1 MITQKKTAR
10 PASFLALIHALR
22 ARHHCGWGLAALIIT
37 FFALSLL
44 AGANFEVVPRIY
56 VAGQVAD
63 SDVIADRDILV
74 EDTQATKARR
84 KQVLFLQPPVYDLS
98 LEPYVAFQNRIVEI
112 LRSLNNGVDYKAQE
126 GPLQRLAD
134 ELTPPVTDEVLPELS
149 HPDVQSYLLK
159 TLLPSIREH
168 MAEGLVGDIR
178 SARVGRSGVIIRNL
192 DNNTEILRPDVTN
205 LPDVQSFLAE
215 VSSIVRQVPT
225 LNAQSRRAIN
235 ILLSATVPASL
246 TLNRE
251 ATQKRGNAVMS
262 MVEPVYYQILKG
274 ELLIRKGERV
284 SREQQIKL
292 QTLYKSASDPMH
304 WGTTMGTFLCSL
316 LLSVGFF
323 VAPSG
328 KPGTPLRC
336 KDMLLISLL
345 LLLFSVGAKIVYVL
359 GLRMD
364 SVTFLNTLGLGF
376 PVAGAV
382 GLVAMVFAARRY
394 CTMGLLLSFFTM
406 LMFQEDFYFF
416 LFQFLGGMLAT
427 WLVTN
432 AQSRQ
437 DVVWSIVPLT
447 IGQSLIWFGTALLSQ
462 TAPAELPMQLAAVAI
477 NSLLSLILLFAVSP
491 VLELSFGYSTRF
503 RLMELM
509 SLEQPLMQ
517 ELMVTVPGTYHH
529 SLVVSNMVEAGA
541 KAIGANSLLCKV
553 AALYHDVGKLSYP
566 EYFIENQFGGHNK
579 HDKLAPSMSA
589 LILLSHVKK
598 GTELA
603 ERYKLGQD
611 IVDIISQHH
620 GTRIIRYFYQKALN
634 LGEKPRESDYSYLGP
649 RPQTKEAA
657 ILMLADSV
665 EASSRTLTDPTPAR
679 IKSHI
684 DAIIKGIFSEG
695 QLDESEL
702 TFKDLHYLSE
712 NFQRILTGIFHQRI
726 AYPDAKIRDV
736 ASKVG
741 GKADAKPEGKPEG
754 KPDGK
759 PEGKA
764 DGKPEV
770 KPEGKPNGTPEAR
783 QESKA
788 DARQEPGGETGG
800 AASPAA
806 GMPVLPYVPVV
817 TPYAASQ
824 GGAMNGGTENVKS
837 ERTSTAPTNG
847 GRPDPSAAGAQP
859 AQPGQVQ
866 PGQPAQS
873 GQSEQAQPGQPE
885 QGAWQKPSDKGAR

>member
-1 MITQKKTAR
+1 MIMQKKAVR
-10 PASFLALIHALR
+10 PASILALFRMLR
-22 ARHHCGWGLAALIIT
+22 ARHHCGLGLSVLVLTLLFI
-37 FFALSLL
+37 SLL
-44 AGANFEVVPRIY
+44 AGANFEAVPRVY

-74 EDTQATKARR
+74 EDVQATKARR
-84 KQVLFLQPPVYDLS
+84 KQVQLLQPPVYDLS
-98 LEPYVAFQNRIVEI
+98 LEPFTAFQNRIVEI
-112 LRSLNNGVDYKAQE
+112 MRSLNNGIDYHVGVE
-126 GPLQRLAD
+126 GPLHRLVD
-134 ELTPPVTDEVLPELS
+134 ELTPTVADEILPELAQ
-149 HPDVQSYLLK
+149 PEAQTYLLK
-159 TLLPSIREH
+159 VLLPQIRDH

-178 SARVGRSGVIIRNL
+178 SARVDRSGVIVRNL
-192 DNNTEILRPDVTN
+192 DTNTEILRPDVVN
-205 LPDVQSFLAE
+205 LPDVQSYLAE
-215 VSSIVRQVPT
+215 ISAQIRQVST
-225 LNAQSRRAIN
+225 LNPQSRRAIN
-235 ILLSATVPASL
+235 ILLSATMPSSL

-251 ATQKRGNAVMS
+251 STQKRSSAVMS
-262 MVEPVYYQILKG
+262 MVEPVYYQIQKG
-274 ELLIRKGERV
+274 EIVLRKGERV

-304 WGTTMGTFLCSL
+304 WDIAAGAFLCSL
-316 LLSVGFF
+316 VLSIGFF

-345 LLLFSVGAKIVYVL
+345 LLLFSAGAKAVYVL
-359 GLRMD
+359 GMRID
-364 SVTFLNTLGLGF
+364 SHSFINTLAVGY

-394 CTMGLLLSFFTM
+394 CTMALLISFFTM
-406 LMFQEDFYFF
+406 LMFQAQFSLF
-416 LFQFLGGMLAT
+416 LLHFLGGMLAT

-447 IGQSLIWFGTALLSQ
+447 IGQSIIWFGATLLAQS
-462 TAPAELPMQLAAVAI
+462 APGVMPTQLLAVFI
-477 NSLLSLILLFAVSP
+477 NSVLSLILLFAVSP
-491 VLELSFGYSTRF
+491 VLEISFGYSTRF

-529 SLVVSNMVEAGA
+529 SLVVANMVEAGA

-566 EYFIENQFGGHNK
+566 EYFIENQFGGPNK

-611 IVDIISQHH
+611 IADIISQHH
-620 GTRIIRYFYQKALN
+620 GTRLIRFFYQKALN
-634 LGEKPRESDYSYLGP
+634 QGEKPRESDFSYIGP

-665 EASSRTLTDPTPAR
+665 EASSRTLNDPTPAR
-679 IKSHI
+679 IKTHI
-684 DAIIKGIFSEG
+684 DTIIKGIFSEG

-702 TFKDLHYLSE
+702 TFKDLHFLSE

-726 AYPDAKIRDV
+726 AYPDARINDAARAENKPN
-736 ASKVG
+736 
-741 GKADAKPEGKPEG
+741 GKNGAAPATHGATALTPTGQGKPCG
-754 KPDGK
+754 DKPCNGDK
-759 PEGKA
+759 PA
-764 DGKPEV
+764 AAHTPEV
-770 KPEGKPNGTPEAR
+770 KALTSQPESAR
-783 QESKA
+783 QAGIPAIPA
-788 DARQEPGGETGG
+788 D
-800 AASPAA
+800 
-806 GMPVLPYVPVV
+806 
-817 TPYAASQ
+817 Q
-824 GGAMNGGTENVKS
+824 G
-837 ERTSTAPTNG
+837 
-847 GRPDPSAAGAQP
+847 
-859 AQPGQVQ
+859 
-866 PGQPAQS
+866 
-873 GQSEQAQPGQPE
+873 QA
-885 QGAWQKPSDKGAR
+885 

>member
-1 MITQKKTAR
+1 MIMQKKAAR
-10 PASFLALIHALR
+10 PASILALFRMLR
-22 ARHHCGWGLAALIIT
+22 ARHHCGLGLSVLVLTLLFI
-37 FFALSLL
+37 SLL
-44 AGANFEVVPRIY
+44 AGANFEAVPRVY

-74 EDTQATKARR
+74 EDVQATKARR
-84 KQVLFLQPPVYDLS
+84 KQVQLLQPPVYDLS
-98 LEPYVAFQNRIVEI
+98 LEPFTAFQNRIVEI
-112 LRSLNNGVDYKAQE
+112 MRSLNNGIDYHVGVE
-126 GPLQRLAD
+126 GPLHRLVE
-134 ELTPPVTDEVLPELS
+134 ELTPTVADEILPELAQ
-149 HPDVQSYLLK
+149 PEAQTYLLK
-159 TLLPSIREH
+159 VLLPQIRDH

-178 SARVGRSGVIIRNL
+178 SARVDRSGVIVRNL
-192 DNNTEILRPDVTN
+192 DTNTEILRPDVVN
-205 LPDVQSFLAE
+205 LPDVQSYLAE
-215 VSSIVRQVPT
+215 ISAQIRQVST
-225 LNAQSRRAIN
+225 LNPQSRRAIN
-235 ILLSATVPASL
+235 ILLSATMPSSL

-251 ATQKRGNAVMS
+251 STQKRSSAVMS
-262 MVEPVYYQILKG
+262 MVEPVYYQIQKG
-274 ELLIRKGERV
+274 EIVLRKGERV

-304 WGTTMGTFLCSL
+304 WDIAAGAFLCSL
-316 LLSVGFF
+316 VLSIGFF

-345 LLLFSVGAKIVYVL
+345 LLLFSAGAKAVYVL
-359 GLRMD
+359 GMRID
-364 SVTFLNTLGLGF
+364 SHSFINTLAVGY

-394 CTMGLLLSFFTM
+394 CTMALLISFFTM
-406 LMFQEDFYFF
+406 LMFQAQFSLF
-416 LFQFLGGMLAT
+416 LLHFLGGMLAT

-447 IGQSLIWFGTALLSQ
+447 IGQSIIWFGATLLAQS
-462 TAPAELPMQLAAVAI
+462 APGVMPTQLLAVFI
-477 NSLLSLILLFAVSP
+477 NSVLSLILLFAVSP
-491 VLELSFGYSTRF
+491 VLEISFGYSTRF

-529 SLVVSNMVEAGA
+529 SLVVANMVEAGA

-566 EYFIENQFGGHNK
+566 EYFIENQFGGPNK

-611 IVDIISQHH
+611 IADIISQHH
-620 GTRIIRYFYQKALN
+620 GTRLIRFFYQKALN
-634 LGEKPRESDYSYLGP
+634 QGEKPRESDFSYVGP

-665 EASSRTLTDPTPAR
+665 EASSRTLNDPTPAR

-684 DAIIKGIFSEG
+684 DTIIKGIFSEG

-702 TFKDLHYLSE
+702 TFKDLHFLSE

-726 AYPDAKIRDV
+726 AYPDARINDAARAENKPN
-736 ASKVG
+736 
-741 GKADAKPEGKPEG
+741 GKNGSAPSTHGATALTPTGHGKPCG
-754 KPDGK
+754 DKPCNGDK
-759 PEGKA
+759 PVA
-764 DGKPEV
+764 AQSPEV
-770 KPEGKPNGTPEAR
+770 KA
-783 QESKA
+783 
-788 DARQEPGGETGG
+788 
-800 AASPAA
+800 
-806 GMPVLPYVPVV
+806 L
-817 TPYAASQ
+817 
-824 GGAMNGGTENVKS
+824 
-837 ERTSTAPTNG
+837 TS
-847 GRPDPSAAGAQP
+847 
-859 AQPGQVQ
+859 
-866 PGQPAQS
+866 
-873 GQSEQAQPGQPE
+873 QPE
-885 QGAWQKPSDKGAR
+885 SAKQAGIPAIPEEKGQA

>member
-1 MITQKKTAR
+1 MIMQKKAVR
-10 PASFLALIHALR
+10 PASILALFRMLR
-22 ARHHCGWGLAALIIT
+22 ARHHCGLGLSALVLTLLFI
-37 FFALSLL
+37 SLL
-44 AGANFEVVPRIY
+44 AGANFEAVPRVY

-74 EDTQATKARR
+74 EDIQATKARR
-84 KQVLFLQPPVYDLS
+84 KQVQLLQPPVYDLS
-98 LEPYVAFQNRIVEI
+98 LEPFTAFQSRIVEI
-112 LRSLNNGVDYKAQE
+112 MRSLNNGIDYHVGVE
-126 GPLQRLAD
+126 GPLHRLVE
-134 ELTPPVTDEVLPELS
+134 ELTPNVADEILPELS
-149 HPDVQSYLLK
+149 QPEAQTYLLK
-159 TLLPSIREH
+159 VLLPQIRDH

-178 SARVGRSGVIIRNL
+178 SARVDRSGVIVRNL
-192 DNNTEILRPDVTN
+192 DTNTEILRPDVVN
-205 LPDVQSFLAE
+205 LPDVQSYLAE
-215 VSSIVRQVPT
+215 ISAQIRQVST
-225 LNAQSRRAIN
+225 LNPQSRRAIN
-235 ILLSATVPASL
+235 ILLSATMPSSL

-251 ATQKRGNAVMS
+251 STQKRSSAVMS
-262 MVEPVYYQILKG
+262 MVEPVYYQIQKG
-274 ELLIRKGERV
+274 EIVLRKGERV

-304 WGTTMGTFLCSL
+304 WDIAAGAFLCSL
-316 LLSVGFF
+316 VLSIGFF

-345 LLLFSVGAKIVYVL
+345 LLLFSAGAKAVYVL
-359 GLRMD
+359 GMRID
-364 SVTFLNTLGLGF
+364 SHSFINTLAVGY

-394 CTMGLLLSFFTM
+394 CTMALLISFFTM
-406 LMFQEDFYFF
+406 LMFQAQFSLF
-416 LFQFLGGMLAT
+416 LLHFLGGMLAT

-447 IGQSLIWFGTALLSQ
+447 IGQSIIWLGATLLAQS
-462 TAPAELPMQLAAVAI
+462 APGVMPTQLLAVFI
-477 NSLLSLILLFAVSP
+477 NSVLSLILLFAVSP
-491 VLELSFGYSTRF
+491 VLEISFGYSTRF

-529 SLVVSNMVEAGA
+529 SLVVANMVEAGA

-566 EYFIENQFGGHNK
+566 EYFIENQFGGPNK

-611 IVDIISQHH
+611 IADIISQHH
-620 GTRIIRYFYQKALN
+620 GTRLIRFFYQKALN
-634 LGEKPRESDYSYLGP
+634 QGEKPRESDFSYVGP

-665 EASSRTLTDPTPAR
+665 EASSRTLNEPTPAR

-684 DAIIKGIFSEG
+684 DTIIKGIFSEG

-702 TFKDLHYLSE
+702 TFKDLHFLSE

-726 AYPDAKIRDV
+726 AYPDARINDAARAENKTGGKNGAATATHGATALTPTGQGKHCGDKPCNGDKP
-736 ASKVG
+736 AAAQAPG
-741 GKADAKPEGKPEG
+741 GKAQTGQTESAKQATIPAIPEEK
-754 KPDGK
+754 
-759 PEGKA
+759 
-764 DGKPEV
+764 
-770 KPEGKPNGTPEAR
+770 
-783 QESKA
+783 
-788 DARQEPGGETGG
+788 
-800 AASPAA
+800 
-806 GMPVLPYVPVV
+806 
-817 TPYAASQ
+817 
-824 GGAMNGGTENVKS
+824 
-837 ERTSTAPTNG
+837 
-847 GRPDPSAAGAQP
+847 
-859 AQPGQVQ
+859 GQ
-866 PGQPAQS
+866 A
-873 GQSEQAQPGQPE
+873 
-885 QGAWQKPSDKGAR
+885 

>member
-1 MITQKKTAR
+1 M
-10 PASFLALIHALR
+10 LR
-22 ARHHCGWGLAALIIT
+22 TRHHCGWGLSALSVT
-37 FFALSLL
+37 LLFVSLL
-44 AGANFEVVPRIY
+44 AGANFEVVPRVY

-63 SDVIADRDILV
+63 TDVVADRDILV

-84 KQVLFLQPPVYDLS
+84 KQVLLLQPPVYDLS
-98 LEPYVAFQNRIVEI
+98 LEPYTGFQNRIVDI
-112 LRSLNNGVDYKAQE
+112 LHGLNNGADYKLGHE
-126 GPLQRLAD
+126 GPLHRLAE
-134 ELTPPVTDEVLPELS
+134 ELTPAVADEILPELAQ
-149 HPDVQSYLLK
+149 PEAQTFLLK
-159 TLLPSIREH
+159 VLLPQIRDH

-178 SARVGRSGVIIRNL
+178 SARVGRSGVIVRNL
-192 DNNTEILRPDVTN
+192 DSNTEMLRPDVAN
-205 LPDVQSFLAE
+205 LPDVQSYLAE
-215 VSSIVRQVPT
+215 ISSQIRQVPT
-225 LNAQSRRAIN
+225 LNPQSRRAIN
-235 ILLSATVPASL
+235 ILLSATMPASL

-251 ATQKRGNAVMS
+251 ATQKRGNAVMT
-262 MVEPVYYQILKG
+262 MVEPVYYQIQKG
-274 ELLIRKGERV
+274 ELVLRKGERV

-292 QTLYKSASDPMH
+292 QTLYKSASDPMR
-304 WGTTMGTFLCSL
+304 WSIAAGAFVCSL
-316 LLSVGFF
+316 ILSVGFF

-328 KPGTPLRC
+328 KPGTPLKC

-345 LLLFSVGAKIVYVL
+345 LMLFSVGAKCVYVM
-359 GLRMD
+359 GMRSD
-364 SVTFLNTLGLGF
+364 SISFLNSLAVGYPL
-376 PVAGAV
+376 AGAV

-394 CTMGLLLSFFTM
+394 CTMGLLLSFFIT
-406 LMFQEDFYFF
+406 LMFQAPISLF
-416 LFQFLGGMLAT
+416 LFHFMGGMLAT

-447 IGQSLIWFGTALLSQ
+447 IGQTLIWFGTTLLAR
-462 TAPAELPMQLAAVAI
+462 TAPDIMFMQLAAVAI

-529 SLVVSNMVEAGA
+529 SLVVANMVEAGA

-566 EYFIENQFGGHNK
+566 EYFIENQFGGPNK

-611 IVDIISQHH
+611 IADIISQHH
-620 GTRIIRYFYQKALN
+620 GTRIIRFFYQKALN
-634 LGEKPRESDYSYLGP
+634 LGEKPRESDYSYPGP

-684 DAIIKGIFSEG
+684 DTIIKGIFSEG

-702 TFKDLHYLSE
+702 TFKDLHFLSE

-726 AYPDAKIRDV
+726 AYPDARITAAAR
-736 ASKVG
+736 G
-741 GKADAKPEGKPEG
+741 
-754 KPDGK
+754 DGK
-759 PEGKA
+759 SSAKAAICPGSHAESTPASAGQGKGASAPHGGQTASNAFALAAEQTGCCSGKQHATTSAGPSLPA
-764 DGKPEV
+764 D
-770 KPEGKPNGTPEAR
+770 
-783 QESKA
+783 
-788 DARQEPGGETGG
+788 D
-800 AASPAA
+800 AAS
-806 GMPVLPYVPVV
+806 
-817 TPYAASQ
+817 S
-824 GGAMNGGTENVKS
+824 
-837 ERTSTAPTNG
+837 STAHK
-847 GRPDPSAAGAQP
+847 A
-859 AQPGQVQ
+859 
-866 PGQPAQS
+866 
-873 GQSEQAQPGQPE
+873 
-885 QGAWQKPSDKGAR
+885 

>member
-1 MITQKKTAR
+1 MIMQKKATR
-10 PASFLALIHALR
+10 PASILALFRMLR
-22 ARHHCGWGLAALIIT
+22 ARHHCGLGLSVLVLTLLFI
-37 FFALSLL
+37 SLL
-44 AGANFEVVPRIY
+44 AGANFEAVPRVY

-74 EDTQATKARR
+74 EDVQATKARR
-84 KQVLFLQPPVYDLS
+84 KQVQLLQPPVYDLS
-98 LEPYVAFQNRIVEI
+98 LEPFMGFQNRIVEI
-112 LRSLNNGVDYKAQE
+112 MRSLNNGIDYHVGVE
-126 GPLQRLAD
+126 GPLHRLVD
-134 ELTPPVTDEVLPELS
+134 ELTPTVADEILPELAQ
-149 HPDVQSYLLK
+149 PEAQTYLLK
-159 TLLPSIREH
+159 VLLPQIRDH

-178 SARVGRSGVIIRNL
+178 SARVDRSGVIVRNL
-192 DNNTEILRPDVTN
+192 DTNTEILRPDVVN
-205 LPDVQSFLAE
+205 LPDVQSYLAE
-215 VSSIVRQVPT
+215 ISAQIRQVST
-225 LNAQSRRAIN
+225 LNPQSRRAIN
-235 ILLSATVPASL
+235 ILLSATMPSSL

-251 ATQKRGNAVMS
+251 STQKRSSAVMS
-262 MVEPVYYQILKG
+262 MVEPVYYQIQKG
-274 ELLIRKGERV
+274 EIVLRKGERV

-304 WGTTMGTFLCSL
+304 WDIAAGAFLCSL
-316 LLSVGFF
+316 VLSIGFF

-345 LLLFSVGAKIVYVL
+345 LLLFSAGAKAVYVL
-359 GLRMD
+359 GMRID
-364 SVTFLNTLGLGF
+364 SHSFINTLAVGY

-394 CTMGLLLSFFTM
+394 CTMALLISFFTM
-406 LMFQEDFYFF
+406 LMFQAQFSLF
-416 LFQFLGGMLAT
+416 LLHFLGGMLAT

-432 AQSRQ
+432 AQNRQ

-447 IGQSLIWFGTALLSQ
+447 IGQSIIWLGATLLAQS
-462 TAPAELPMQLAAVAI
+462 APGVMPTQLLAVFI
-477 NSLLSLILLFAVSP
+477 NSVLSLILLFAVSP
-491 VLELSFGYSTRF
+491 VLEISFGYSTRF

-529 SLVVSNMVEAGA
+529 SLVVANMVEAGA

-566 EYFIENQFGGHNK
+566 EYFIENQFGGPNK

-611 IVDIISQHH
+611 IADIISQHH
-620 GTRIIRYFYQKALN
+620 GTRLIRFFYQKALN
-634 LGEKPRESDYSYLGP
+634 QGEKPRESDFSYVGP

-665 EASSRTLTDPTPAR
+665 EASSRTLNDPTPAR

-684 DAIIKGIFSEG
+684 DTIIKGIFSEG

-702 TFKDLHYLSE
+702 TFKDLHFLSE

-726 AYPDAKIRDV
+726 AYPDARINDAARAENKPN
-736 ASKVG
+736 
-741 GKADAKPEGKPEG
+741 GKNGSAPSTHGATALTPTGHGKPCG
-754 KPDGK
+754 DKPCNGDK
-759 PEGKA
+759 PA
-764 DGKPEV
+764 AAQSPEV
-770 KPEGKPNGTPEAR
+770 KALTNQPESAR
-783 QESKA
+783 QA
-788 DARQEPGGETGG
+788 GI
-800 AASPAA
+800 PAI
-806 GMPVLPYVPVV
+806 P
-817 TPYAASQ
+817 
-824 GGAMNGGTENVKS
+824 EEK
-837 ERTSTAPTNG
+837 
-847 GRPDPSAAGAQP
+847 
-859 AQPGQVQ
+859 GQ
-866 PGQPAQS
+866 A
-873 GQSEQAQPGQPE
+873 
-885 QGAWQKPSDKGAR
+885 